1 MAVYQ
6 IVKNG
11 DEVLRQK
18 AKKIAEI
25 TPSVLKLLDNL
36 NDTLQDTETG
46 IGLAAPQIGISKRAI
61 VIHLDEELYELI
73 NPEIIEQEGSEID
86 SEGCLSVPGLIGTV
100 ARAQKVKVKGLN
112 RQGEEVE
119 IAAEGL
125 LARAFQHEIDHLEGF
140 LFIDKAL
147 KTEPIDKKDEVIRSR
162 KDAE

>member
-119 IAAEGL
+119 IVAEGL

-147 KTEPIDKKDEVIRSR
+147 KTELIDKKDEAIRSR